1 MASEAQGAGGQWMG
15 GGPQR
20 PAPVWASKERASRAI
35 SIRVISS
42 VGHTG
47 CHLEEELEGQ
57 EKKQGPVGGNRTGP
71 GQ

>member
-1 MASEAQGAGGQWMG
+1 MDR

-20 PAPVWASKERASRAI
+20 PVPVWASKERASRAI

-57 EKKQGPVGGNRTGP
+57 EKKQGQLEAIGLAQDSEEGA
-71 GQ
+71 